1 MKKLGPI
8 LLALVIAT
16 GCQLKQS
23 IPTLA
28 KDPDR
33 LSIYEKAEI
42 VTGTSSAILRG
53 IAYAESSYR
62 AEVKHPDPFDTGIFG
77 LHEAPA
83 YHRERAAKWG
93 EYDATNLQEAA
104 IIAGMLFQENLRIL
118 GRKDLAIAAHYQ
130 GTTGVKKHGPCRWY
144 VRKVL
149 GYE

>member
-8 LLALVIAT
+8 LFVVLILSGCRAT
-16 GCQLKQS
+16 TV
-23 IPTLA
+23 PTLA
-28 KDPDR
+28 KAPDR

-62 AEVKHPDPFDTGIFG
+62 AAAKHPDPLDKGLFG

-93 EYDATNLQEAA
+93 EYDATNPQEAA

-118 GRKDLAIAAHYQ
+118 GREDLAIAAHYQ
-130 GTTGVKKHGPCRWY
+130 GPTGVKKYGPCHWY

-149 GYE
+149 GHE